1 MMDVISALAPP
12 VVVAGAFI
20 AIVVA
25 VKRRADAEA
34 RAEDEAENGQDDHRP
49 DGP

>member
-1 MMDVISALAPP
+1 MMDIISALAPP

-25 VKRRADAEA
+25 VKRRAEAEA
-34 RAEDEAENGQDDHRP
+34 RAEDEADKGFDERGP

>member
-1 MMDVISALAPP
+1 MMDIISALVPP
-12 VVVAGAFI
+12 AVVGGAFI

-34 RAEDEAENGQDDHRP
+34 RAEEEAESGEDGDRP
-49 DGP
+49 DRP